1 MPGAPLTGRPGFG
14 RAFAVRRT
22 SESGLPAALCRDRV
36 GQLCLAWAPGRSR
49 DAASDRL
56 CHRLARQPS
65 NGDLVNSRAALAGRP
80 RGDMAD
86 DTRPQQV
93 AELGLVNSSAR
104 GKSMAVARRSGV
116 QRGDVVRPARAP
128 TTAANQVHELL
139 RFHLHASSGSTMRS
153 PEVEACVHRKDR
165 SAAPPRNEHVHRFM
179 LAKAAETNVE
189 RIGAFERN
197 SRPNAPRSR
206 ELMLERHVF
215 SSTGHYPCRR

>member
-1 MPGAPLTGRPGFG
+1 M
-14 RAFAVRRT
+14 
-22 SESGLPAALCRDRV
+22 
-36 GQLCLAWAPGRSR
+36 Q
-49 DAASDRL
+49 
-56 CHRLARQPS
+56 
-65 NGDLVNSRAALAGRP
+65 
-80 RGDMAD
+80 
-86 DTRPQQV
+86 
-93 AELGLVNSSAR
+93 R
-104 GKSMAVARRSGV
+104 GKSRRGKASG
-116 QRGDVVRPARAP
+116 AETRAP
-128 TTAANQVHELL
+128 GSTPTAANQVHELL